1 MIEFGLSGLLSYYI
15 VEPKILLG
23 LSVPILSSS
32 LLLKQLA
39 GIFVADSENTRISSR
54 GLHIVEGP
62 QPQCYFYT
70 FA

>member
-1 MIEFGLSGLLSYYI
+1 MIEFGLSGLLSYDI

-39 GIFVADSENTRISSR
+39 GIFVTDSENTRISSR